1 MHHCSNL
8 LLEDESPVMREFR
21 RIVTD
26 TNIMSLTLTLDELS
40 PLYAQLLAVAL
51 YSNKLDMICKYSEV
65 LGQKTPADIQHLI
78 YGFFEKECLEELI
91 LACSED
97 EL

>member
-8 LLEDESPVMREFR
+8 LLEDESPVMRELR

-26 TNIMSLTLTLDELS
+26 TNIMSLILTLDELS
-40 PLYAQLLAVAL
+40 PLYAQLLAIAL
-51 YSNKLDMICKYSEV
+51 YSNKRDIICKYSEV
-65 LGQKTPADIQHLI
+65 LGQKSQAEIQHLV
-78 YGFFEKECLEELI
+78 YGFFETESLEELI
-91 LACSED
+91 IASSED

>member
-1 MHHCSNL
+1 
-8 LLEDESPVMREFR
+8 MREFR

-65 LGQKTPADIQHLI
+65 LGQKSPTEIQRLI
-78 YGFFEKECLEELI
+78 YGFFEKESLEELI
-91 LACSED
+91 LACSKD